1 MWSRVRRTPCRLRSV
16 ACGLASVCSTSLRWR
31 STTSSVQCISYQ
43 TSCPLLTR
51 SPLRYSKGD
60 IYYRSIYYGV
70 LQQVASREAFSS
82 YFQRGLHN
90 TISEEAA
97 LDDTEVSSYRPIS
110 NLMVLSKLVE
120 RLVERQLMTY
130 LSFYDLLPSLQSVFR
145 PGNSTETAVLR
156 VLSDILLA
164 ADRGDVSAIVL
175 LDIWRQRLT
184 PSINR
189 SCCSCCSQRLL
200 PATLPID
207 GFSHT
212 CPVVNSVFGVL
223 PLGHLLPT
231 CYAACHRDLCEDR
244 SCLSSTE

>member
-1 MWSRVRRTPCRLRSV
+1 
-16 ACGLASVCSTSLRWR
+16 
-31 STTSSVQCISYQ
+31 
-43 TSCPLLTR
+43 
-51 SPLRYSKGD
+51 
-60 IYYRSIYYGV
+60 
-70 LQQVASREAFSS
+70 VASREAFSS

-175 LDIWRQRLT
+175 LDI
-184 PSINR
+184 
-189 SCCSCCSQRLL
+189 
-200 PATLPID
+200 
-207 GFSHT
+207 
-212 CPVVNSVFGVL
+212 
-223 PLGHLLPT
+223 
-231 CYAACHRDLCEDR
+231 
-244 SCLSSTE
+244 